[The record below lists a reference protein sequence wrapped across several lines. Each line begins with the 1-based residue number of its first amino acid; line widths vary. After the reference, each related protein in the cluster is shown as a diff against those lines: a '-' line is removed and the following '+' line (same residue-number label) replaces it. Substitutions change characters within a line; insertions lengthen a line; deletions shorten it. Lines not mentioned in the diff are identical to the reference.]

1 MMFIKHTAQ
10 ATGLVARA
18 FSALR
23 PAHSVTDLGVRDLTL
38 A

>member
-1 MMFIKHTAQ
+1 MMITQHTAQ

-23 PAHSVTDLGVRDLTL
+23 PVHAVTDLSVRDLTL
-38 A
+38 S